1 MNALLASIPGR
12 LKYVPLLKS
21 IVHMKCERITIH
33 ELYMHR
39 LNNVGH
45 DPLISQYMRHMM
57 YIKLHSQ

>member
-39 LNNVGH
+39 LNVGH
-45 DPLISQYMRHMM
+45 DPLISQYVRYMM